1 MTTTTTALVER
12 QPKDRSRGSQ
22 RTEESRKV
30 VVSVATIGSSAAIV
44 IVYHRS
50 NK

>member
-1 MTTTTTALVER
+1 MTTTALVER

-30 VVSVATIGSSAAIV
+30 VVSVATIGS